1 MLCEKCRKF
10 FPPGYVFNYNPKT
23 KEPVNGNLCVFCHLR
38 VDEIIE
44 GTEKVKKSDVVK
56 EYDVF
61 LKKLS
66 ENKKS
71 VIEGFKK
78 KDG

>member
-1 MLCEKCRKF
+1 LCI
-10 FPPGYVFNYNPKT
+10 
-23 KEPVNGNLCVFCHLR
+23 FCILN
-38 VDEIIE
+38 VKEIIE
-44 GTEKVKKSDVVK
+44 GTEKVKKTDVVK
-56 EYDVF
+56 EYDIF

>member
-10 FPPGYVFNYNPKT
+10 FPPGYVMNVNPKT
-23 KEPVNGNLCVFCHLR
+23 QEPLNGNLCIFCILN
-38 VDEIIE
+38 VKEIIE
-44 GTEKVKKSDVVK
+44 GTEKVKKTDVVK
-56 EYDVF
+56 EYDIF